1 MIESQGCNRSKK
13 LAMVTPTSRSKAAE
27 ETTSSKEGIMAK
39 HKIKHLTGVMA
50 SLFSHI
56 GHISKEDAKEISGL
70 DDHEFNKAYEK
81 AAGLSEKILKTEGN
95 KMDAF
100 IEHMSKEIDAYF
112 SDYGGKTLE

>member
-1 MIESQGCNRSKK
+1 
-13 LAMVTPTSRSKAAE
+13 
-27 ETTSSKEGIMAK
+27 MAK

-56 GHISKEDAKEISGL
+56 GHISKEDAKEISRL
-70 DDHEFNKAYEK
+70 EDNEYNKVYEK
-81 AAGLSEKILKTEGN
+81 AAGLSDKILKAEGS

-100 IEHMSKEIDAYF
+100 IEHISKEIDAYF